1 MSRKIANRQAAAML
15 NAPPFEA
22 NIGIHNVPFIG
33 FEAVIRQHFAR
44 RLNAFFALLL
54 FRPFRLFCPFPGIN
68 ANQRSQVRQPQLPRL
83 DFTFQ
88 FWSWLAGGVDQ
99 RTVDIAI
106 ANAPIKT
113 AIIKDRRFF
122 SVDFRYQ
129 PTIRFKRRCIGQQ
142 NARQFIE
149 ITQRIARK
157 FKP

>member
-44 RLNAFFALLL
+44 RLNAF
-54 FRPFRLFCPFPGIN
+54 RPSSVQTVSTFLPFPGIN

-83 DFTFQ
+83 DITFQ

-122 SVDFRYQ
+122 SIDFRYQ

>member
-44 RLNAFFALLL
+44 RLNAFSPFFCSDRFDFSALS
-54 FRPFRLFCPFPGIN
+54 R
-68 ANQRSQVRQPQLPRL
+68 NQRQSTVPVRQPQLPRL
-83 DFTFQ
+83 DITFQ
-88 FWSWLAGGVDQ
+88 FWSWLAYGIDQ